1 MKNKSGK
8 LLMTIGLL
16 LLAAALV
23 LTGYNIWDEHRAQ
36 GAVSAVME
44 HLPQPEPGE
53 TPANFLHGEMEMP
66 TAEIDGHRYI
76 GRLSIPA
83 IGLDLPV
90 LSEWSSSNGK
100 IAPCRYRGSAYAND
114 FIIAGHNYRSHFG
127 ELKRVMVG
135 DRVQFTDVNG
145 NRFDYTVAAMEI
157 LEGTAV
163 EEMEAGSWDLTLFTC
178 TYGGQTRLTL
188 RCVA

>member
-44 HLPQPEPGE
+44 HLPQPEAGQMPANLFHGE
-53 TPANFLHGEMEMP
+53 TEMP
-66 TAEIDGHRYI
+66 TAEIDGRRYI
-76 GRLSIPA
+76 GRLSIPV

-100 IAPCRYRGSAYAND
+100 IAPCRYQGSAYAND

-127 ELKRVMVG
+127 ALKRVMVG
-135 DRVQFTDVNG
+135 DQVQFTDVNG
-145 NRFDYTVAAMEI
+145 NRFDYTVAVMEI